1 MNERATF
8 RVFLIY
14 SLIGFKRI
22 CEKRKNDNGEGRQ
35 LEKGRGWGAERRH
48 LNNRDEKLMPSAND
62 GLPFMKQF
70 LASRP

>member
-48 LNNRDEKLMPSAND
+48 LNNRDEN
-62 GLPFMKQF
+62 
-70 LASRP
+70 

>member
-35 LEKGRGWGAERRH
+35 LEKGRGGERRQ
-48 LNNRDEKLMPSAND
+48 LNNRDEN
-62 GLPFMKQF
+62 
-70 LASRP
+70 